1 MAATSHSALIR
12 LSLHVHMLNN
22 PPPAERAPR
31 PSSSA
36 SFVLLQVM
44 SQPPQDMRHALAA
57 VAPVCC
63 GLAMQ
68 IAGRVAAAVLQ
79 GGGRDRQQLD
89 AVLQLASQLGRSS
102 SIQGSTADVQGELQ
116 AAELWALAAA
126 AASLLRAVDGKELRP
141 QQATATAAI
150 VQLHLPALAAEARA
164 PAAADSPTVNPSLPR
179 QQELL
184 ELIAELVA
192 AFGCWDVG
200 LALVQ
205 AVTVPST
212 QPQHQQQKQEG
223 HEAAAAA
230 AAALPY
236 DVGLQLAAAVIQQAS
251 LALSGAGGLTVP
263 EQQQPSQGQVSSKDV
278 LQHAISHNLPQ
289 VLALL
294 TDAEQQPHP
303 PPQPQQRGQPRQRG
317 SQQQA
322 VTQYMLPALLG
333 AAVQLGAEKV
343 AAQELNKTCR

>member
-1 MAATSHSALIR
+1 
-12 LSLHVHMLNN
+12 
-22 PPPAERAPR
+22 
-31 PSSSA
+31 
-36 SFVLLQVM
+36 
-44 SQPPQDMRHALAA
+44 MRHALAA
-57 VAPVCC
+57 VTPVCC
-63 GLAMQ
+63 GLALQ

-79 GGGRDRQQLD
+79 GGCRQQLD
-89 AVLQLASQLGRSS
+89 AVLQLASQLGLSS

-164 PAAADSPTVNPSLPR
+164 PAAADAPTVASPSLPR

-205 AVTVPST
+205 AVTVPCT

-251 LALSGAGGLTVP
+251 LALSGAGGLAVP
-263 EQQQPSQGQVSSKDV
+263 EQQQPHQGQVSSKDV
-278 LQHAISHNLPQ
+278 LQHAISHTLPQ

-294 TDAEQQPHP
+294 TDAEQQPQP
-303 PPQPQQRGQPRQRG
+303 PPPPQQRGQPQQRK

-333 AAVQLGAEKV
+333 AAVQLGEEEN
-343 AAQELNKTCR
+343 AAQELSKTCR

>member
-1 MAATSHSALIR
+1 
-12 LSLHVHMLNN
+12 
-22 PPPAERAPR
+22 
-31 PSSSA
+31 
-36 SFVLLQVM
+36 M
-44 SQPPQDMRHALAA
+44 SQRSQDMRHALAA

-63 GLAMQ
+63 GLSAQ

-79 GGGRDRQQLD
+79 GGSRQQLD
-89 AVLQLASQLGRSS
+89 AVLQLASQLGLSS

-150 VQLHLPALAAEARA
+150 VQLHLPALAAVARA

-294 TDAEQQPHP
+294 TDAEQQPQP
-303 PPQPQQRGQPRQRG
+303 PPLPQQRGQPRQRNL
-317 SQQQA
+317 QQQA
-322 VTQYMLPALLG
+322 VTQFMLPAVLG

-343 AAQELNKTCR
+343 AAQELSKTCR